1 MVNTLLL
8 IFAPTL
14 TTQWDKGSDTAMK
27 NHRHRSAFC
36 HHFSGVCSVP
46 GGVLAAVGQAARGHC
61 PPRAHCLLER
71 ALPSQ
76 SSLSAGEGTALPE
89 LAVCWRDQPLHM
101 TLLMWWDYYKGC
113 SHMQLLTKVTLCSG
127 LSRACVCVCVCVCVL
142 SCVTLW
148 TSACQAPLSMGFSRQ
163 EHWSGLPFL
172 SPGEFSAS
180 PALAGEFFTTSTT

>member
-101 TLLMWWDYYKGC
+101 TLLMWWDYHKGC

-127 LSRACVCVCVCVCVL
+127 LSRACVCVCVCVCAQLCNPMDFSL
-142 SCVTLW
+142 SGSSVHGILQARTLEW
-148 TSACQAPLSMGFSRQ
+148 VAIPFSRGIFCISRIGRRIFY
-163 EHWSGLPFL
+163 H
-172 SPGEFSAS
+172 
-180 PALAGEFFTTSTT
+180 